1 MMQASQKPNQES
13 LSGLIERVTFFN
25 EETGFVVL
33 RVKAR
38 GRKDLLSVVGK
49 VVSANAG
56 EWIQAE
62 GSWQRDR
69 DHGLQFKA
77 DRLVC
82 MPPTNIEG
90 IEKYLA
96 SGMIKGIGPVYAK
109 KLVAKFGD
117 QVFDII
123 EHASARLETIEGI
136 GPGRRRLIKEAW
148 QEQKVIRD
156 IMVFLH
162 SNGVSTSRAV
172 RIYKTYGEE
181 SIEKLQHNPYILAR
195 DIRGIGFKIADQI
208 AQKLGIPPDSLHRSQ
223 AGLAHSLL
231 MATGQGHCGLPESL
245 LIEETTNLLEVPC
258 EVVESGLRQALADR
272 AVLREMLWE
281 KPFIFL
287 PALKEAEEGIARR
300 ARRMAR
306 EPVSYPPI
314 DVSRALDWLATQ
326 SKLSLAASQIMAV
339 RSALTHRLMILT
351 GGPGVGKTTILCSI
365 LKILHA
371 KKVSFALTAPT
382 GRAAKRLAEST
393 GHPAKTIHR
402 LLEMNPHTGRFVH
415 DEHHPLDIQ
424 LLVVDECSMV
434 DIPLMHQLWRALPP
448 KAHLLLVGDVDQLPS
463 VGPGSVLKDLM
474 NCGLITVVRLVEIF
488 RQASTSQIITNAHR
502 MNQGEMPLPEEGG
515 EGDFY
520 FMEREEP
527 EQILSAI
534 LNMITRRIPARFK
547 LDPLMDVQ
555 VLCPMNRGSLG
566 VREMNQM
573 LQAHLNPLKPSEVYV
588 EKFGSQFRLK
598 DKVIQ
603 TENNY
608 DKDVF
613 NGDIGQVCAIDP
625 TEKEVTVRFDQRRVV
640 YDFGELDELSLAYA
654 ITIHKSQGSE
664 FPVVVMPI
672 ATQQFLLLQRNLI
685 YTGITRG
692 KQLVLVVGQKKA
704 LRMAVQNATSSRRYS
719 GLMPRLLE
727 GQVPEGIGQ
736 E

>member
-527 EQILSAI
+527 EQILSAM

-719 GLMPRLLE
+719 GLLPRLLE
-727 GQVPEGIGQ
+727 GQVPEGMSQ

>member
-231 MATGQGHCGLPESL
+231 VATGQGHCGLPESL

-727 GQVPEGIGQ
+727 GQVPEGMSQ

>member
-1 MMQASQKPNQES
+1 MQASQKPNQES

-231 MATGQGHCGLPESL
+231 VATAPVIRDREDSTEAMQVTEVAEGVERELYTPK
-245 LIEETTNLLEVPC
+245 LEF
-258 EVVESGLRQALADR
+258 D
-272 AVLREMLWE
+272 
-281 KPFIFL
+281 
-287 PALKEAEEGIARR
+287 GIA
-300 ARRMAR
+300 
-306 EPVSYPPI
+306 V
-314 DVSRALDWLATQ
+314 
-326 SKLSLAASQIMAV
+326 
-339 RSALTHRLMILT
+339 
-351 GGPGVGKTTILCSI
+351 
-365 LKILHA
+365 
-371 KKVSFALTAPT
+371 
-382 GRAAKRLAEST
+382 
-393 GHPAKTIHR
+393 
-402 LLEMNPHTGRFVH
+402 
-415 DEHHPLDIQ
+415 
-424 LLVVDECSMV
+424 
-434 DIPLMHQLWRALPP
+434 
-448 KAHLLLVGDVDQLPS
+448 
-463 VGPGSVLKDLM
+463 
-474 NCGLITVVRLVEIF
+474 
-488 RQASTSQIITNAHR
+488 
-502 MNQGEMPLPEEGG
+502 
-515 EGDFY
+515 
-520 FMEREEP
+520 
-527 EQILSAI
+527 
-534 LNMITRRIPARFK
+534 
-547 LDPLMDVQ
+547 
-555 VLCPMNRGSLG
+555 
-566 VREMNQM
+566 
-573 LQAHLNPLKPSEVYV
+573 
-588 EKFGSQFRLK
+588 
-598 DKVIQ
+598 
-603 TENNY
+603 
-608 DKDVF
+608 
-613 NGDIGQVCAIDP
+613 
-625 TEKEVTVRFDQRRVV
+625 
-640 YDFGELDELSLAYA
+640 
-654 ITIHKSQGSE
+654 
-664 FPVVVMPI
+664 
-672 ATQQFLLLQRNLI
+672 
-685 YTGITRG
+685 
-692 KQLVLVVGQKKA
+692 
-704 LRMAVQNATSSRRYS
+704 
-719 GLMPRLLE
+719 
-727 GQVPEGIGQ
+727 
-736 E
+736 